1 MLSTRSISLCLLL
14 YDGVSEEQEEQKEV
28 INSWEKPTPDAE
40 FRANRFFISFQLYV
54 MPLQRSSVEA
64 AVKLLDCVPLLWIRA
79 A

>member
-54 MPLQRSSVEA
+54 MPLQRGSVEA
-64 AVKLLDCVPLLWIRA
+64 AVKPLDCVPLLWIRA